1 MMSVPGMVSEEIADK
16 YRKTMAEVKKRE
28 TPADT
33 TVTEEKNSNWRR
45 YQDKQ
50 SGSGNETIDAKS
62 GFGTNVDQAPEA
74 AEGGEGES
82 KEESDYVEGYEMQ
95 DEIEPESE
103 DAGSFS
109 FSGSD
114 IMGLAIVILIVGAI
128 YIGFRRRSS

>member
-1 MMSVPGMVSEEIADK
+1 MMSVPGIVSEEIADK
-16 YRKTMAEVKKRE
+16 YLKTMDEVKNRE

-33 TVTEEKNSNWRR
+33 TVTEKKKSNWRR

-50 SGSGNETIDAKS
+50 SGSGNETIEARS
-62 GFGTNVDQAPEA
+62 GFGTNVEQAPEA
-74 AEGGEGES
+74 AAGGEAES

-103 DAGSFS
+103 DTGSFS

-114 IMGLAIVILIVGAI
+114 ILGLIIVILIVGAI
-128 YIGFRRRSS
+128 YIGYKRKS